1 MDIIKHEGK
10 MKTTE
15 EESFRFTEEEKE
27 LIKQTI
33 AKNQHLTDSELALFG
48 YVAKKSGLDPF
59 AKQIYCVKFTNQET
73 GQKEVQ
79 FITGIDGYRAIA
91 EKTGKY
97 AGGDDYLFDE
107 GLTIYQM
114 LEKFGKDKD
123 KSKVIPRTATCT
135 VYKVVQGVK
144 VGTTATVRW
153 SERYPRMK
161 SKQWFWNNNPFGQLG
176 KCLPGRQCVQT
187 DEGTYRIADIVNN
200 RKKLKVRS
208 LNLQTNQI
216 EWKEIIGWYEN
227 GGNKEWIRLHI
238 HNGKKGTNDRILTT
252 PDHLFLVDKESNI
265 WKKASELNLLDKIYV
280 KGRKLNDIQEQV
292 LIGSL
297 FGDGN
302 LSKFKTPHFN
312 EAHSIKQREY
322 LIWKKNCFSNFDP
335 YLNENDKTINFS
347 TKSDV
352 SFTGYRR
359 IFYPNGKKILPKQ
372 LLYKVDDLG
381 LAVWIMDDGG
391 IYVDKRTKIKSKTLK
406 LFTYSFTK
414 IENEMIV
421 QWMNKKYNVN
431 PSIKRHGGY
440 YLYFNKSDSIK
451 ILNALSDYIIFKNDK
466 KIWRAK
472 DISVND
478 NFIGVETDIKKIER
492 HISTD
497 SEGKYDITV
506 KDNHNFLVNNIVIHN
521 CAEALALRRAFP
533 NVYQGILLDI
543 ETDNIGYSADENQDN
558 VELVNEVY
566 ELYDVIGLNKAGII
580 ARNISHC
587 GKSNIETMS
596 LEEIEGLR
604 DELKKEVEL
613 IREESI
619 ERERKFNEED
629 E

>member
-1 MDIIKHEGK
+1 
-10 MKTTE
+10 
-15 EESFRFTEEEKE
+15 
-27 LIKQTI
+27 
-33 AKNQHLTDSELALFG
+33 
-48 YVAKKSGLDPF
+48 
-59 AKQIYCVKFTNQET
+59 
-73 GQKEVQ
+73 
-79 FITGIDGYRAIA
+79 
-91 EKTGKY
+91 
-97 AGGDDYLFDE
+97 
-107 GLTIYQM
+107 
-114 LEKFGKDKD
+114 
-123 KSKVIPRTATCT
+123 
-135 VYKVVQGVK
+135 
-144 VGTTATVRW
+144 
-153 SERYPRMK
+153 MK

-200 RKKLKVRS
+200 RKRLKVRS

-216 EWKEIIGWYEN
+216 EWKEIIGWHEN
-227 GGNKEWIRLHI
+227 GGNKEWIRLYI

-280 KGRKLNDIQEQV
+280 KGRELNDIQEQV

-352 SFTGYRR
+352 SFTRYRK

-372 LLYKVDDLG
+372 LLYKVDNLG

-451 ILNALSDYIIFKNDK
+451 ILNALSDYIVFKNDK

-478 NFIGVETDIKKIER
+478 NFIGVETEIKKIEH

-497 SEGKYDITV
+497 SEGKYDI
-506 KDNHNFLVNNIVIHN
+506 
-521 CAEALALRRAFP
+521 
-533 NVYQGILLDI
+533 Y
-543 ETDNIGYSADENQDN
+543 
-558 VELVNEVY
+558 
-566 ELYDVIGLNKAGII
+566 LN
-580 ARNISHC
+580 
-587 GKSNIETMS
+587 
-596 LEEIEGLR
+596 
-604 DELKKEVEL
+604 
-613 IREESI
+613 
-619 ERERKFNEED
+619 
-629 E
+629 